1 MQRDD
6 RSFRKFGGII
16 SSKIEKWSQR
26 HSGGSRG
33 ILGRHRHLGEAREVR
48 NEAANE
54 KRRRRT
60 S

>member
-1 MQRDD
+1 MQRHD
-6 RSFRKFGGII
+6 RSFRTFGGIM
-16 SSKIEKWSQR
+16 SSRIESWSQR

-48 NEAANE
+48 NEAADE